1 MKFGTDTP
9 HDMPDRAPRKRPLFE
24 KVLIYLLASEFIA
37 YVNTWDFG
45 ALDMKNRPPHK
56 VLLLPT

>member
-9 HDMPDRAPRKRPLFE
+9 HDVPDRAPIICPLFE

-45 ALDMKNRPPHK
+45 APDTKNRPPQK
-56 VLLLPT
+56 VK